1 VSITEGPLLQTG
13 GSTFFFWDNLG
24 HPTDVG
30 NCILGYGLHVDGP
43 GVLAVV
49 TFQALQKGGTSPLS
63 FSYVNFSDVNLDSMV
78 VGHSDGKVVVKTTA
92 PTITSSAVTVGIV
105 GQPYQYDVDATG
117 DPVPT
122 YALAAGYP
130 AGMTINS
137 ESGLVQWT
145 PAAIGDYPVT
155 VEASNIAGT
164 ATQSFTIHVSS
175 ALQAPTIISA
185 PVTNGRIGELYVY
198 DVDATGL
205 PIPTYALQSTPTPPA
220 GMTID
225 AVTGM
230 IQWTP
235 STAGDFDVAVS
246 ATNTVGESIQAFTIR
261 VACCSGRVGDANG
274 QGEYPDEITLG
285 DIMLLVDVKFISSDC
300 SKLTC
305 LTEADVNQ
313 DGGTNPNCEDHVTLG
328 DIMTLVDFL
337 FITGPDVAVLLECL

>member
-1 VSITEGPLLQTG
+1 MSENRMARIFGTTLLSLLCWYGLTVAQPGTVFLEPDSAMISTLDTVSIELRVDQGVAGIHCFMVSVDCDTTLLEIVSVTEGPLLKTG
-13 GSTFFFWDNLG
+13 GSTFFFWDDLR

-49 TFQALQKGGTSPLS
+49 RFRAFQKGGTSPLS
-63 FSYVNFSDVNLDSMV
+63 FSYVNFSDVNLDSMA
-78 VGHSDGKVVVKTTA
+78 VGHSDGKVVVRA
-92 PTITSSAVTVGIV
+92 NP
-105 GQPYQYDVDATG
+105 
-117 DPVPT
+117 
-122 YALAAGYP
+122 
-130 AGMTINS
+130 
-137 ESGLVQWT
+137 
-145 PAAIGDYPVT
+145 
-155 VEASNIAGT
+155 
-164 ATQSFTIHVSS
+164 
-175 ALQAPTIISA
+175 APTIISA

-337 FITGPDVAVLLECL
+337 FITGPENATLPECL